1 MFEHRQV
8 AIFKQRSE
16 IDNSQNI
23 VWELRSTHEI
33 GEYSF
38 FKYVRVLEVSNTA
51 DKPNPTGLL
60 PL

>member
-1 MFEHRQV
+1 MFEHHQV

-16 IDNSQNI
+16 IDSSQNI
-23 VWELRSTHEI
+23 VWELRSIREI

-38 FKYVRVLEVSNTA
+38 FKYVWVPEVSNTA
-51 DKPNPTGLL
+51 DKPNPPGLL